1 MNDRSCAL
9 LRIALVI
16 ALASCASPVFAAEDP
31 ALAQAHGNGAVRTSA
46 PPPTDRGEPRTRG
59 DDDQPSPE
67 HFRIGVLG
75 GVGLPRPLALEGMI
89 KVERLIGVGVD
100 YSVLPTIHVSGVNA
114 SSWAL
119 AADVRVFPLKGA
131 FFIGMRAGYQH
142 LAASTTVTVRNVGSA
157 ALAAKVDTTFI
168 NPRLGFLWT
177 WDPGITL
184 GLDAGV
190 QIPLGSKVE
199 TDMPALAMGTV
210 VDQELTSVASALGQT
225 VLPTIDLL
233 RVGVLL

>member
-1 MNDRSCAL
+1 MNDRSCAV
-9 LRIALVI
+9 LRVVTVI
-16 ALASCASPVFAAEDP
+16 ALASCASPALAAEDP
-31 ALAQAHGNGAVRTSA
+31 ALAQAHANAEVQTSA
-46 PPPTDRGEPRTRG
+46 PPPSDRTEPPTRG
-59 DDDQPSPE
+59 NDDHPSPE

-119 AADVRVFPLKGA
+119 GADVRVFPVRGP
-131 FFIGMRAGYQH
+131 FFVGLRAGYQH
-142 LAASTTVTVRNVGSA
+142 LAASTTVTVTNVGSA
-157 ALAAKVDTTFI
+157 SLAAQVDSTFI

-190 QIPLGSKVE
+190 QIPLGSEVT
-199 TDMPALAMGTV
+199 TDMPALAMGTA
-210 VDQELTSVASALGQT
+210 VDQELTSVATALGQA

-233 RVGVLL
+233 RVGILL